1 MERLNI
7 HGIID
12 LDQMARLLNEML
24 ERIARQETVIE
35 VLQHQCGT
43 CLASAD
49 SLFKAT
55 SEVERAISHISE
67 RIDALQ
73 PLTSIEI
80 EGKRFTAAE
89 LSLLNF
95 EQVMHISREL
105 PLYISRT
112 EVEEKLEELGDMR
125 LSNIKLQR
133 NMEKSNTL
141 LDQINKTQL
150 NINNRLASLELS
162 LASKL
167 DKSVFSNVEAAVAKL
182 DFYEDFK
189 SSAIISINS
198 LCEFERNLQPII
210 RDHGYELKK
219 LSEEAVITEKVLARK
234 SSNDELL
241 ALASEVRKLLS
252 TMDSFSPLS
261 TVTEVLI

>member
-67 RIDALQ
+67 RIDALR

-141 LDQINKTQL
+141 LDQINKTQM
-150 NINNRLASLELS
+150 NIM
-162 LASKL
+162 
-167 DKSVFSNVEAAVAKL
+167 
-182 DFYEDFK
+182 
-189 SSAIISINS
+189 ISITTIK
-198 LCEFERNLQPII
+198 LQILKII
-210 RDHGYELKK
+210 
-219 LSEEAVITEKVLARK
+219 A
-234 SSNDELL
+234 
-241 ALASEVRKLLS
+241 
-252 TMDSFSPLS
+252 
-261 TVTEVLI
+261 